1 MRIEQKPLSSY
12 PWYLRW
18 WFTLQQRRIGQ
29 ILLPGMVWGRVPQLL
44 IGQTLMFS
52 ALNRAASPLE
62 ERLRALIGTYI
73 SQLSYCEFCI
83 DMNAQMV
90 LDRGGNLDIIAQL
103 PTWRSA
109 SNISAREKLAL
120 EFAESIISNTLLA
133 DARAII
139 IQREFGDAGYVE
151 LAAYCAFQTMSARFN
166 HALQIPAQGLCRVPN
181 AATTARAA
189 SSVQSEK

>member
-1 MRIEQKPLSSY
+1 MRIKSKPLSSY

-18 WFTLQQRRIGQ
+18 WFALQQRRFGQ
-29 ILLPGMVWGRVPQLL
+29 ILLPGLAWGRVPQLL

-90 LDRGGNLDIIAQL
+90 IERGGNLDLIAQL

-109 SNISAREKLAL
+109 SNFSEREKLAL
-120 EFAESIISNTLLA
+120 EFAECINSNTLLA
-133 DARAII
+133 DARSII
-139 IQREFGDAGYVE
+139 ILREFGDAGYVE
-151 LAAYCAFQTMSARFN
+151 LAAYCTFQTMSARFN

-181 AATTARAA
+181 SATATRSA
-189 SSVQSEK
+189 SLVQPKK